1 MYETDVCT
9 SRAILFPST
18 SVVQAMTVLN
28 RDSFLKKRVSASAD
42 SVELPDGS
50 LVLMRPASAKI
61 YRDYRRSLKDKD
73 GMPVTAKQPFGDEIL
88 LATLM
93 VDADGNQM
101 FTEEDVV
108 AGAFDAIDMAFLS
121 PLIRKAY
128 EMLGITEPEEDREKN
143 LSTTAST
150 EPS

>member
-9 SRAILFPST
+9 SRVILFPST
-18 SVVQAMTVLN
+18 SVVQAMAVLN
-28 RDSFLKKRVSASAD
+28 RDSFLKKRVSAVLV

-50 LVLMRPASAKI
+50 EVLMRPASAKI
-61 YRDYRRSLKDKD
+61 YRDYRRSLRDKD
-73 GMPVTAKQPFGDEIL
+73 GVPVTAKQPFGDEIL
-88 LATLM
+88 VSTLM
-93 VDADGNQM
+93 VDADGKQM
-101 FTEEDVV
+101 FSEEDVV
-108 AGAFDAIDMAFLS
+108 GGAFDAIDMAFLS